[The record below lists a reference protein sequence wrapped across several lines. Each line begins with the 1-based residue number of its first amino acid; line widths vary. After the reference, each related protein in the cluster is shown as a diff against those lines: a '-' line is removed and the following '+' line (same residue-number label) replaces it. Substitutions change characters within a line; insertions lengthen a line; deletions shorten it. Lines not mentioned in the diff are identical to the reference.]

1 MSESGGGG
9 GGACRACKKKLNCL
23 VKSRGAMASRPLFVG
38 GPVLSLDL
46 KKTK

>member
-9 GGACRACKKKLNCL
+9 GGVPAELAKKLNCL